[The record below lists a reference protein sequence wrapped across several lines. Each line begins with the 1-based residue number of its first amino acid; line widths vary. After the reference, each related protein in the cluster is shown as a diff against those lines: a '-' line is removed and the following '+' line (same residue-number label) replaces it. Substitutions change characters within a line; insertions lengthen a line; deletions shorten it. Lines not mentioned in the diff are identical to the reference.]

1 MLQISKVTGYLFL
14 GILFFTIVSSGHD
27 MWDGV
32 VTSYGFEANN
42 ISGSSATMLAHGWYL
57 QHFLHLALFEL
68 ADNLQVTFF
77 QISSFVSF
85 VFIALMAREVV
96 FLSKKIFYLE
106 DFFANISFCLFII
119 FPVWQI
125 FFSSIHLIFIFCIL
139 LGFVGI
145 RFIHTDYLL
154 LKKCAGYLF
163 VILSFQVSSMLVFLP
178 ILSYA
183 YESNKRNLNQ
193 LSLPSIVTW
202 FIFLLSVVVYSVKTI
217 IFPPVNEISGAYNQL
232 MNPLS
237 SLESFKLFVGGL
249 LSYSTFLALLL
260 PAFFLFLTNM
270 LLSKSYLREFYKKIS
285 ANWHTFFLLII
296 LLGAS
301 VFSYV
306 MVGKYGKLT
315 FEHVML
321 WEMRHSILLAP
332 MAAIFTAWLFQMVS
346 VDYPQSLRGNV
357 LIILTLLI
365 SLTFLLFG
373 VASKLNRHEFETQL
387 IGSLESLE
395 ISPGTVYFALDSAS
409 ANPLPIMRSYELNYL
424 FYRTYKNIDYDVR
437 FAVKGSKVL
446 EHQGHTQQERDRLH
460 LTQSLS
466 KDMWLMEIYNPSN
479 TKCKSIISMEIKDF
493 SGNLNVIKNSLGL
506 GNGRVNLT
514 LDSTKCFQ

>member
-14 GILFFTIVSSGHD
+14 VTLFFIIVSSGHD

-32 VTSYGFEANN
+32 VTSYGFEVNN

-57 QHFLHLALFEL
+57 QHFLHLVLFDL

-85 VFIALMAREVV
+85 VLIALMAREVL

-145 RFIHTDYLL
+145 RFIHTEHFL

-202 FIFLLSVVVYSVKTI
+202 FIFLLSVAVYSVKTI

-237 SLESFKLFVGGL
+237 SLESFKLVVGGL
-249 LSYSTFLALLL
+249 LSYSTFFVLFL

-270 LLSKSYLREFYKKIS
+270 FLSKSYLRELYKKIS
-285 ANWHTFFLLII
+285 
-296 LLGAS
+296 
-301 VFSYV
+301 VFES
-306 MVGKYGKLT
+306 
-315 FEHVML
+315 
-321 WEMRHSILLAP
+321 SI
-332 MAAIFTAWLFQMVS
+332 
-346 VDYPQSLRGNV
+346 
-357 LIILTLLI
+357 
-365 SLTFLLFG
+365 
-373 VASKLNRHEFETQL
+373 
-387 IGSLESLE
+387 
-395 ISPGTVYFALDSAS
+395 
-409 ANPLPIMRSYELNYL
+409 
-424 FYRTYKNIDYDVR
+424 
-437 FAVKGSKVL
+437 
-446 EHQGHTQQERDRLH
+446 
-460 LTQSLS
+460 
-466 KDMWLMEIYNPSN
+466 
-479 TKCKSIISMEIKDF
+479 
-493 SGNLNVIKNSLGL
+493 
-506 GNGRVNLT
+506 
-514 LDSTKCFQ
+514 